1 MFLVTLI
8 NKVHRFLPPHH
19 ISLPGLLRSG
29 FNLYGGST
37 SSGFSYRQFH
47 NSPLLLRDKNYY
59 ELLGVSE
66 KATAAEIK
74 TKFYT
79 HAKALH
85 PDVVSNAPG
94 AQRFNIYIYIYISI
108 YNHSFL

>member
-1 MFLVTLI
+1 MNI
-8 NKVHRFLPPHH
+8 NLTMLGQAISFILFVLFCMKYVWPPLTSIMRERQQA
-19 ISLPGLLRSG
+19 ISDGL
-29 FNLYGGST
+29 
-37 SSGFSYRQFH
+37 
-47 NSPLLLRDKNYY
+47 
-59 ELLGVSE
+59 E

-94 AQRFNIYIYIYISI
+94 AQRFNIYIYQYISI